1 MDLGIPVCMRVIP
14 VASESM
20 GVRSMA
26 VLVMTGDC
34 KILIDPSVALGPKR
48 YGLPPHRSEQERL
61 ASLWKRVLGSAKE
74 ADVLTISHYHYD
86 HHDPNRP
93 EIFKDKTLLT
103 KHPTENINQSQKGR
117 ASKFLKAISGI
128 PSAVEHADG
137 RKFEFGNT
145 NLEFSKAVPHGTN
158 TRLGYVV
165 ELAITEG
172 AETFLHTSDVQGPSL
187 DLQVEFIIGSQ
198 PTIVACDGP
207 MTYMMYRYGT
217 DALERSIA
225 NLMRIIGETPIKT
238 LMLDHHLLRDINWRK
253 KMQPVFDAGEE
264 HGCRVQTF
272 AGFAGR
278 KDELLEA
285 RRKELYKST
294 E

>member
-1 MDLGIPVCMRVIP
+1 MKIIPL
-14 VASESM
+14 ASESM

-26 VLVMTGDC
+26 VLVKTGDR

-48 YGLPPHRSEQERL
+48 YGLPPHRLEQERL
-61 ASLWKRVLGSAKE
+61 TSLWKRVLGWAKK

-86 HHDPNRP
+86 HHDPDRP
-93 EIFKDKTLLT
+93 EIFKDKTLLI

-128 PSAVEHADG
+128 PSGVEHADG
-137 RKFEFGNT
+137 ETFEFGNT
-145 NLEFSKAVPHGTN
+145 SLEFSRAVPHGTN

-172 AETFLHTSDVQGPSL
+172 AETFVHTSDVQGPSL
-187 DLQVEFIIGSQ
+187 DGQAEFIISSQ

-225 NLMRIIGETPIKT
+225 NLMRIMEETPIKT
-238 LMLDHHLLRDINWRK
+238 MMLDHHLTRDINWRK

-272 AGFAGR
+272 AGFAGQE
-278 KDELLEA
+278 DELLEA
-285 RRKELYKST
+285 QRKKLHEST